1 MTLNPNAPA
10 DIFDAVRRKSGWFL
24 ALGIILILLGFIA
37 LGAPLSATI
46 AAMTFLGW
54 LLVFSGAMHVFQ
66 AVQSS
71 GWKGFGL
78 HILVG
83 LVDAFC
89 GVWLIMRPFQASVS
103 LTLVLSA
110 FFMAS
115 GLLQIVASAAR
126 HLPNKT
132 WAIISGLINF
142 VLGICIWV
150 QWPSSAVWFPGM
162 CLGIALI
169 FRGWMWINVA
179 MAAKKIASA
188 VSPPAAA

>member
-1 MTLNPNAPA
+1 MTMATPNV
-10 DIFDAVRRKSGWFL
+10 FEVVRRKSGWFL
-24 ALGIILILLGFIA
+24 TLGIILIILGVIA

-46 AAMTFLGW
+46 AAMVFLGW
-54 LLVFSGAMHVFQ
+54 VLIFSGAAHVFQ
-66 AVQSS
+66 GAGMV

-78 HILVG
+78 HLLVG

-126 HLPNKT
+126 HLP
-132 WAIISGLINF
+132 
-142 VLGICIWV
+142 
-150 QWPSSAVWFPGM
+150 
-162 CLGIALI
+162 
-169 FRGWMWINVA
+169 
-179 MAAKKIASA
+179 
-188 VSPPAAA
+188 